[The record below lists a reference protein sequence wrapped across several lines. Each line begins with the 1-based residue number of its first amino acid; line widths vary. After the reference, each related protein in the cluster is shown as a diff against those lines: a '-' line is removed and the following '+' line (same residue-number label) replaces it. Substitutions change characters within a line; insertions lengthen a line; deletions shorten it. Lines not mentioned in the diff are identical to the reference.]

1 MIERLVGT
9 CVLKQAGA
17 LVLDVAGVGYGVEM
31 TDPAL
36 ASIQDGQDLTVWIHT
51 HVREDTLRLFGFLTH
66 SERMVFHLLLS
77 ISGVGPKVA
86 MAILATVPLAQL
98 IQAVE
103 RDDSA
108 LLEEVPGIGPRQ
120 SKKIL
125 LELKPKVD
133 KLAGIGLLERTEAKA
148 APLAN
153 AKGGAATSLFD
164 AVNQP
169 LPKTV
174 VADLRSA
181 LENFGYKEKELLALI
196 KRFERQPPARDL
208 ASLIR
213 LALVDLTGGMVG
225 GPGGSPLM
233 EDLF

>member
-36 ASIQDGQDLTVWIHT
+36 AGIQDGQDLTVWVHT

-66 SERMVFHLLLS
+66 TERMVFHLLLS

-133 KLAGIGLLERTEAKA
+133 KLAGIGLLERAEAKA
-148 APLAN
+148 APAMK
-153 AKGGAATSLFD
+153 AGAATTLFD

-213 LALVDLTGGMVG
+213 LALVELTGGMVG